1 MPGSMPHM
9 SPALS
14 FNPHSPTVLG
24 GMSLDLTSEET
35 VAWLRELEELKE
47 GCMVNTRQNDLYDS
61 VIISRYSGICFLME
75 G

>member
-1 MPGSMPHM
+1 MPGSMPNM

-14 FNPHSPTVLG
+14 FNPHSPTVPG

-47 GCMVNTRQNDLYDS
+47 GRMVNTRQNDL
-61 VIISRYSGICFLME
+61 
-75 G
+75 